1 MLLLWHQTER
11 FELARPFGR
20 SIAKPRDV
28 DAPRQ
33 TALDGSAD
41 QSGSEEG
48 KRDRHVDMT
57 EAASLAQRDLAD
69 AGDGSRDDFV
79 QPAPAA
85 SDGADQ
91 P

>member
-1 MLLLWHQTER
+1 MLT
-11 FELARPFGR
+11 
-20 SIAKPRDV
+20 
-28 DAPRQ
+28 APRQ
-33 TALDGSAD
+33 TTLDGSAD
-41 QSGSEEG
+41 QFGSAEG

-57 EAASLAQRDLAD
+57 ETASFAHRDLVD

>member
-1 MLLLWHQTER
+1 LRIQPER
-11 FELARPFGR
+11 FELPTPFLR
-20 SIAKPRDV
+20 KIAKPRDV

-33 TALDGSAD
+33 TTLN
-41 QSGSEEG
+41 QFGSEEG

-57 EAASLAQRDLAD
+57 EAASFAQRDLVD